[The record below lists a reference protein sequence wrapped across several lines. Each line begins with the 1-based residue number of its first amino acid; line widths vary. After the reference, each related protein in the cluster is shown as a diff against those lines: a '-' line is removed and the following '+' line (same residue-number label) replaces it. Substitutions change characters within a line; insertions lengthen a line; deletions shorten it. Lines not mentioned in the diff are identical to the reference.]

1 MQRRG
6 ERLSGKQN
14 EGSPQ
19 SLKDISHRF
28 QSFLFENCK
37 ISTLKICS
45 RTKSDITQSVSKVG
59 RSFTLSRSKSIA
71 SARDRW
77 KLSSSYGLLPFLGKE
92 KQEKEEREETER
104 LKEALTVEAGQ
115 RIRLERELVAARQ
128 EGRQQNEELAE
139 LREEQREMMGTET
152 RQDYLHLK
160 TKYLCFVSLK
170 MFPDHHHDCL
180 SFNC

>member
-1 MQRRG
+1 MLQRRG
-6 ERLSGKQN
+6 VGVSGKQA
-14 EGSPQ
+14 GSPQ
-19 SLKDISHRF
+19 SLKEISH
-28 QSFLFENCK
+28 
-37 ISTLKICS
+37 S
-45 RTKSDITQSVSKVG
+45 RTKSDIIQSNNHKVG

-139 LREEQREMMGTET
+139 LREEQREMMGAET
-152 RQDYLHLK
+152 RQDYLQKKPFH
-160 TKYLCFVSLK
+160 
-170 MFPDHHHDCL
+170 
-180 SFNC
+180 